1 MVEFTKNG
9 ITYKNIRTQ
18 KVDDIPAKLGMDL
31 DTIYSKVGADAL
43 IEFVNKWLKDTDVEL
58 VKKKVKKGSDK

>member
-1 MVEFTKNG
+1 MRYIRNG
-9 ITYKNIRTQ
+9 IEYKDIRTQ

>member
-1 MVEFTKNG
+1 MNFIRNG

-31 DTIYSKVGADAL
+31 DTAYSKVGADAL

-58 VKKKVKKGSDK
+58 VKKKGKKGSDK

>member
-1 MVEFTKNG
+1 MRYIRNG
-9 ITYKNIRTQ
+9 IEYKDIRTQ

-31 DTIYSKVGADAL
+31 DTAYSKVGADAL

>member
-1 MVEFTKNG
+1 MRYMRNG
-9 ITYKNIRTQ
+9 IEYKNIRTQ

-43 IEFVNKWLKDTDVEL
+43 IEFVNKWLKDTDVEM
-58 VKKKVKKGSDK
+58 VKKKKGGNK

>member
-1 MVEFTKNG
+1 MRYMRNG
-9 ITYKNIRTQ
+9 IEYKNIRTQ

>member
-18 KVDDIPAKLGMDL
+18 EVDDIPAKLGMDL

-58 VKKKVKKGSDK
+58 VRKKVKKGSEK